1 MLAAKLSLFTLTHT
15 LMKCKPLYFSDGR
28 ENGEERIR
36 KVSLKVFK
44 LTLMLPLH
52 TVITLSYKTH
62 AQEPKLMNL

>member
-44 LTLMLPLH
+44 LTLMLSTQLLLFLTKH
-52 TVITLSYKTH
+52 MLKS
-62 AQEPKLMNL
+62 QN